1 MGTGETHS
9 NITSITLRS
18 FRMKSIFVFTLMV
31 LTLASTQAEE
41 MTVEETQQRFFQFMY
56 HLKDLSNEECVAML
70 QEFDGMIQPG
80 GEISAEMQ
88 DSLLAS
94 LDGRDHELISNF
106 MEEMTA
112 ENYEDICTFIREEL

>member
-1 MGTGETHS
+1 MGRR
-9 NITSITLRS
+9 NIQNISSITLRS
-18 FRMKSIFVFTLMV
+18 FRMKSTFILTLMV
-31 LTLASTQAEE
+31 LTFAATQAEE
-41 MTVEETQQRFFQFMY
+41 MTVEETQQRFLQFMY
-56 HLKDLSNEECVAML
+56 HLKDLSNEECIAML
-70 QEFDGMIQPG
+70 QEFDEMIQPG

-112 ENYEDICTFIREEL
+112 ENYEDICT